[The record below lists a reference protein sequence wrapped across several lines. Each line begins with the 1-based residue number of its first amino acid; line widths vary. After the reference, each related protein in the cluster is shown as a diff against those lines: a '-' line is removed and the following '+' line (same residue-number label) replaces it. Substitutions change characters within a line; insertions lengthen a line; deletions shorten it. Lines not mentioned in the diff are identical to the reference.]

1 MNRQL
6 KPVSVLL
13 LTVLL
18 AASQAAHAHSKSGFQ
33 DAMRALWEEHV
44 AYTRLYIVSAAAGL
58 PDTQVTAD
66 RLLKNQEDI
75 GNAVVD
81 FYGREAA
88 NQLTALLKD
97 HINIATE
104 LVGAAKAK
112 DQAKTAD
119 ANQRWQQNANDIA
132 AFLNKANPE
141 NWPLATLQSAMKT
154 HLDQTLAEA
163 THRLEGKHAE
173 ELKDYDEAMAHIRMM
188 ADTLSK
194 GIIAQFPAK
203 FGEA

>member
-13 LTVLL
+13 LAVLL
-18 AASQAAHAHSKSGFQ
+18 AASQAAHAHSKSAFQ

-97 HINIATE
+97 HIKIATE

-112 DQAKTAD
+112 DEAKTAD
-119 ANQRWQQNANDIA
+119 ANQRWQGNANDIA
-132 AFLNKANPE
+132 AFLNKANPQ

-173 ELKDYDEAMAHIRMM
+173 ELKDYDAAMAHIRMM

>member
-1 MNRQL
+1 MTRHL
-6 KPVSVLL
+6 KPVFVLI
-13 LTVLL
+13 VAL
-18 AASQAAHAHSKSGFQ
+18 AASAAAHGHSKSEFR

-66 RLLKNQEDI
+66 RLLRNQTDI
-75 GNAVVD
+75 GNAVAD
-81 FYGREAA
+81 FYGRPAA
-88 NQLTALLKD
+88 DQLTTLLKE
-97 HINIATE
+97 HITIATE

-119 ANQRWQQNANDIA
+119 AKTRWYKNGDDIA
-132 AFLNKANPE
+132 AFLNKANPQ
-141 NWPLATLQSAMKT
+141 NWPLATLQSMMKD

-173 ELKDYDEAMAHIRMM
+173 EIKDYDMAMAHIRKM
-188 ADTLSK
+188 ADALSA

-203 FGEA
+203 FEKA